1 MLKRLFGKDI
11 DVTSTDYISRKVK
24 RIRKKFADLNLDDI
38 CKALKIRLRY
48 EPLGNSD
55 EACKGYYIVQ
65 SRIQMIVINGELPD
79 MLKRCILAHELGH
92 AVLHRRSAG
101 VNTFHD
107 FKLFDATSKFEYE
120 ANVFAAQLLLD
131 DDEVLKLL
139 NNDMSFFAAASTLG
153 VPAELLDFKFRA
165 LKRQGFKVTEP
176 PFTAQANFLRQIA
189 PFGNCYFPNQIE

>member
-1 MLKRLFGKDI
+1 M
-11 DVTSTDYISRKVK
+11 TPTDFISRKVK
-24 RIRKKFADLNLDDI
+24 RIKKLFVNSSLDDI

-55 EACKGYYIVQ
+55 GSCKGYYIVQ
-65 SRIQMIVINGELPD
+65 SRIQMIVINSELPD

-92 AVLHRRSAG
+92 AVLHRNLAG

-131 DDEVLKLL
+131 DDDVLKLL
-139 NNDMSFFAAASTLG
+139 NDDMSFFAAASTLE
-153 VPAELLDFKFRA
+153 VPAELLDFKFRT

-176 PFTAQANFLRQIA
+176 PFTAQADFFKQIT
-189 PFGNCYFPNQIE
+189 PFGNRSLSTQNE